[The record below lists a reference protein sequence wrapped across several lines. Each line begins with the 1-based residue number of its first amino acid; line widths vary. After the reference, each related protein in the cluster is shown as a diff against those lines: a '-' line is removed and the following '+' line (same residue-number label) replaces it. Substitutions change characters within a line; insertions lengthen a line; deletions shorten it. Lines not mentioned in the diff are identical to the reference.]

1 MPKPRPSV
9 TKRQREQAKRDRKAE
24 KAERRAQRKADPGS
38 PESEFEYQHPDPD
51 QPELAPES

>member
-1 MPKPRPSV
+1 V